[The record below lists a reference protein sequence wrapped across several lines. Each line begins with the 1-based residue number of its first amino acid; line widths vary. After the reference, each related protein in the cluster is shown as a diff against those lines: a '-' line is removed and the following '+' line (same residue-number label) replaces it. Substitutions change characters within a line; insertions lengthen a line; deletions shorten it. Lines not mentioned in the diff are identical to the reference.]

1 MISVQRRELLQ
12 LIAAITG
19 CAFAGRDALWAAGDS
34 GLPLAFSDSDVD
46 FLDSVAETIL
56 PGTDTPGARD
66 AAVGQFIARYS
77 AACYPPEH
85 IALLKSGIV
94 DIDAQM
100 QALHGKGFRQADE
113 QARIFLLTQ
122 IDRQAKQHAQR
133 ADAKPGDASPH
144 YFTLMKQLTLY
155 GFFTSEPG
163 ATRAVRY
170 RPNPGK
176 YKGCIPYVD
185 GETFWAW

>member
-1 MISVQRRELLQ
+1 MRRRELIQ
-12 LIAAITG
+12 LIAAVTG

-34 GLPLAFSDSDVD
+34 GPPLPFSDSDVD

-56 PGTDTPGARD
+56 PKTDTPGARD
-66 AAVGQFIARYS
+66 AAVGRFIARYS

-85 IALLKSGIV
+85 IALLKSGIS
-94 DIDAQM
+94 DIDARM
-100 QALHGKGFRQADE
+100 QVLQAKGFLQADE
-113 QARIFLLTQ
+113 QAKISLLTQ
-122 IDRQAKQHAQR
+122 LDRQAKQHAQR

-163 ATRAVRY
+163 ATRVVRY
-170 RPNPGK
+170 RPNPGR

>member
-1 MISVQRRELLQ
+1 MQRRELIQ
-12 LIAAITG
+12 LIAALTG
-19 CAFAGRDALWAAGDS
+19 CAFVGRDALWAA
-34 GLPLAFSDSDVD
+34 ASDSPSPPPYSDADVE
-46 FLDSVAETIL
+46 FLDDVADTIL
-56 PGTDTPGARD
+56 PPTDTPGARD
-66 AAVGQFIARYS
+66 AAIGPFIARYS

-85 IALLKSGIV
+85 IALLKSGIA

-100 QALHGKGFRQADE
+100 QVLQAMGFRQAN
-113 QARIFLLTQ
+113 AAAKISLLTQ
-122 IDRQAKQHAQR
+122 IDRQAKEHAR
-133 ADAKPGDASPH
+133 LADEKTREDSPH

-163 ATRAVRY
+163 ATRVVRY

>member
-1 MISVQRRELLQ
+1 MQRRELIQ
-12 LIAAITG
+12 LIAAVTS
-19 CAFAGRDALWAAGDS
+19 CAFVGHDALWAVDS
-34 GLPLAFSDSDVD
+34 PQSPLPYSDSDVD
-46 FLDSVAETIL
+46 FFDDVADTIL
-56 PGTDTPGARD
+56 PTTDTPGARD

-77 AACYPPEH
+77 TACYPPEH
-85 IALLKSGIV
+85 IALLKSGIS

-100 QALHGKGFRQADE
+100 QILQGNGFRRANEVAKTTLLQ
-113 QARIFLLTQ
+113 RI
-122 IDRQAKQHAQR
+122 DHQAKDHAR
-133 ADAKPGDASPH
+133 LADAKSGDHSPH

-163 ATRAVRY
+163 ATRVVRY

-176 YKGCIPYVD
+176 YKGCIPYKD

>member
-1 MISVQRRELLQ
+1 MQRRELIQ
-12 LIAAITG
+12 LIAALTG
-19 CAFAGRDALWAAGDS
+19 CAFVGRDALWAAGDS
-34 GLPLAFSDSDVD
+34 PTSLPYSDAEIE
-46 FLDSVAETIL
+46 FLDDVADTIL
-56 PGTDTPGARD
+56 PTTDTPGARD
-66 AAVGQFIARYS
+66 AAVGPFMARYS

-85 IALLKSGIV
+85 IALLKSGIA
-94 DIDAQM
+94 DIDEQM
-100 QALHGKGFRQADE
+100 QALHGKGFRPADE
-113 QARIFLLTQ
+113 QAKILLLTQ
-122 IDRQAKQHAQR
+122 IDRQAKQHTHR
-133 ADAKPGDASPH
+133 ADAKLGDAAPH

-163 ATRAVRY
+163 ATRVVRY